1 MKPKIS
7 IIVPVYKAEK
17 YLHICIDS
25 ILAQT
30 FTDFELILVDDGSPD
45 NSGKLCDEYASK
57 DNRIKVV
64 HKKNGGVSSA
74 RQAGIDKAIGEYT
87 IHADPDDWVEST
99 MLEELYKKAK
109 EDNAD
114 IVICDYWEEFENSQR
129 YISQAPSSTDRHSL
143 LSDMLNQ
150 KLHGSCCNKL
160 VKRECYEIVKFP
172 VGLNYSE
179 DLYVNINFVNNGAKV
194 GYLNKAFYHYN
205 LFTNDNSIMRGNKK
219 PLYLQGLK
227 FVELISDCCKKEEFP
242 EGYSTQYADLA
253 IRAFCCN
260 AHSTIELKR
269 LLQKWEKEDHF
280 KRKLSLFWKMLIF
293 ASTTLYLYKPIYTL
307 ITIKRRIK

>member
-1 MKPKIS
+1 MQPKIS
-7 IIVPVYKAEK
+7 VIVPVYKAEK
-17 YLHICIDS
+17 YLHICVDS

-30 FTDFELILVDDGSPD
+30 FTNFELILVDDGSPD
-45 NSGKLCDEYASK
+45 NSGKLCDEYAAK
-57 DNRIKVV
+57 DNRIKVI
-64 HKKNGGVSSA
+64 HKENGGVSSA
-74 RQAGIDKAIGEYT
+74 RQAGIENAVGEYT

-129 YISQAPSSTDRHSL
+129 YILQSPSSTDKYAL
-143 LSDMLNQ
+143 ISDMLNQ

-160 VKRECYEIVKFP
+160 VRRECYRNVKFP
-172 VGLNYSE
+172 EGLNYSE
-179 DLYVNINFVNNGAKV
+179 DLYVNMHFINNGAKV
-194 GYLNKAFYHYN
+194 TYLEKAFYHYN
-205 LFTNDNSIMRGNKK
+205 LFTNENSIMRGAKAS
-219 PLYLQGLK
+219 LYYQGLK
-227 FVELISDCCKKEEFP
+227 FIELIKEICNKEEFS

-269 LLQKWEKEDHF
+269 LLQKWEKEFHF